1 MLIAATD
8 IAGIAWPLAV
18 VAVITIG
25 IGAAVQATIGLGM
38 AVLAA
43 PILAI
48 IDPDFLPVTTIVMVM
63 PLSFAVA
70 RREHEHIVWSA
81 AGIALFGRL
90 PGVAIGALLI
100 SSTGSGTVKLLV
112 GISVLLAVAASATR
126 FHVTTSTRNLLIA
139 GMASGFSGTTAGIGG
154 PPLAVAYQHEQPATT
169 RATLAVFF
177 GLGSI
182 ISFSGLAAVGE
193 VNQRHISLCLLLLPG
208 VLVGLALS
216 RPVISRFPENRL
228 RIALLTT
235 CSFSAIFLL
244 IETAIEMLG

>member
-8 IAGIAWPLAV
+8 IAGIAWPLALF
-18 VAVITIG
+18 AVITIG

-38 AVLAA
+38 AVRAA
-43 PILAI
+43 PILAL

-63 PLSFAVA
+63 PLSIGVA
-70 RREHEHIVWSA
+70 QRERKHIAWLD
-81 AGIALFGRL
+81 AGLALCGRL
-90 PGVAIGALLI
+90 PGVAVGALLI
-100 SSTGSGTVKLLV
+100 SSTGSGTVRLLV

-126 FHVTTSTRNLLIA
+126 FHVTTSPRNLVIA
-139 GMASGFSGTTAGIGG
+139 GIASGFSGTAAGIGG
-154 PPLAVAYQHEQPATT
+154 PPLAVAYQHAQPATT

-193 VNQRHISLCLLLLPG
+193 VNKRHLSLCLLLLPG
-208 VLVGLALS
+208 VLAGLALS
-216 RPVISRFPENRL
+216 RPVISRFPEHRL

-235 CSFSAIFLL
+235 CLFSAIFLL
-244 IETAIEMLG
+244 IETTIEMLG

>member
-1 MLIAATD
+1 MLIAATE

-43 PILAI
+43 PILAL

-63 PLSFAVA
+63 PLSFGVA
-70 RREHEHIVWSA
+70 RREREHIAWSA
-81 AGIALFGRL
+81 AGLALFGRL

-100 SSTGSGTVKLLV
+100 SSTGSGTVRLLV
-112 GISVLLAVAASATR
+112 GISVLLAVAVSATR

-169 RATLAVFF
+169 RATLAAFF